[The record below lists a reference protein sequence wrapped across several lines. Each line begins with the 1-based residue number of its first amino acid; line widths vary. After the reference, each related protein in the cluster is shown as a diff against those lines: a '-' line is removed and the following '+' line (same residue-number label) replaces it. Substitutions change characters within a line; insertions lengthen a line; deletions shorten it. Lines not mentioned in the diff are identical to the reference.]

1 MVQKITTKEFDEVK
15 TKSVAI
21 IDFSANWCG
30 PCKMLAPVLEAVSE
44 ELGDKV
50 SFYNVDVD
58 ENPDLAMQF
67 RIANIP
73 ALIMLKDGEKVAMQV
88 GFQPKEGIMEFINSQ
103 L

>member
-67 RIANIP
+67 RIVNIP
-73 ALIMLKDGEKVAMQV
+73 ALIMLKGGEKVAMQV